1 MSVET
6 NYTGLDGF
14 YWFQGVVEDRKDPK
28 KLGRVRVRVF
38 GLHTENKSLIPT
50 EELPWASVA
59 LPTTTPSMNGMG
71 ETPSFLVEG
80 TWVMG
85 FFRDGRNAQQPII
98 IASLPGIPEESARP
112 NLGFYDPRTSFSD
125 FPKKLTSKKYP
136 NDGTGA
142 VLVEG
147 TASSFPRQVDSYS
160 NKVNEPDTN
169 RLARNQNITE
179 TIVKVKKDERDISIK
194 TGLGMGGTWD
204 EPETSY
210 NAVYPFNH
218 VIESESGHIEEVDDT
233 PGAERLHRYHRTGS
247 FEEIHPD
254 GTRVTKI
261 VRNNFQIVLVDNN
274 VHVQGT
280 ANLTVDGNINILA
293 KSNVNLEVEKD
304 VIAWVKGDVDAKVG
318 GDVVCTVGGDV
329 DVDITGDVALHVEGN
344 VSANIEGNLVGDVG
358 GNTELHTGEDIAL
371 KTDGDVYH
379 AVGGNYTL
387 KVGGNYVNEASGTHK
402 SQSSGQ
408 MTLIGNPVHINPDV

>member
-1 MSVET
+1 MSLEK
-6 NYTGLDGF
+6 NYTGEDGF

-38 GLHTENKSLIPT
+38 GLHTDDKRLIPT

-59 LPTTTPSMNGMG
+59 QPTTSAAMNGLG
-71 ETPSFLVEG
+71 DSPSFLVEG

-85 FFRDGRNAQQPII
+85 FFRDGRNAQQPIVM
-98 IASLPGIPEESARP
+98 ASLPGIPEETARP
-112 NLGFYDPRTSFSD
+112 NLGFYDPRTTFSG
-125 FPKKLTSKKYP
+125 FPKKLKSKKYP

-147 TASSFPRQVDSYS
+147 DPVSFPHQTDSYG
-160 NKVNEPDTN
+160 NIINEPDTN

-179 TIVKVKKDERDISIK
+179 TIVKVKKDERDKIIK

-218 VIESESGHIEEVDDT
+218 VQESESGHIIEIDDT
-233 PGAERLHRYHRTGS
+233 PGAERLHNYHRTGS

-254 GTRVTKI
+254 GTVVTKV
-261 VRNNFQIVLVDNN
+261 VRNNFKIVLVDDNI
-274 VHVQGT
+274 HIQGT

-293 KSNVNLEVEKD
+293 KTNVHLEVEKN
-304 VIAWVKGDVDAKVG
+304 VLAWVKGDIDAKVD
-318 GDVVCTVGGDV
+318 GDITLEVAQ
-329 DVDITGDVALHVEGN
+329 DVDISIGGDCALSVGGS
-344 VSANIEGNLVGDVG
+344 VSAHIEGNLVGDVS

-379 AVGGNYTL
+379 SVGGNYTL
-387 KVGGNYVNEASGTHK
+387 KVAGNYLNEASGTHK

-408 MTLIGNPVHINPDV
+408 MTLIGNPVHINP